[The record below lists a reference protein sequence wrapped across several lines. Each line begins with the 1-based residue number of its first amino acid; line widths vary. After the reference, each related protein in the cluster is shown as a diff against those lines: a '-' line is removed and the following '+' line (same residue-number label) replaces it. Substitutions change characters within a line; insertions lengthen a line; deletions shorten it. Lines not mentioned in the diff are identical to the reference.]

1 MRVRHL
7 QTYLSENMLLR
18 QGKIE
23 ALADMRL
30 GVDAVFWLRSLASLK
45 DPLAEAIGGLPPS
58 LFAVLAQQVA
68 LFKEHKI
75 PTFFVFQ
82 GLQPRSHTLFSS
94 QIHQQIDEG
103 WMLYAH
109 GGGQVAL
116 SKFAHATS
124 RINSDFVHFSLH
136 FLKSKGCEC
145 FQAPFF
151 ATAQLAYFA
160 EQNFLDAI
168 FGPPSLLLFGVPR
181 VIVNIDWARG
191 TFDWVELEQL
201 LSTWNVTK
209 DQFLDACLLAGTEYC
224 LTFPYLNLSQFHQGR
239 TQFSFG
245 TAIDFVKQAPLV
257 SYMQHFPNEEM
268 KQDHVDGYCVCKT
281 LLQYPLVI
289 QLSATVGPFVSNA
302 AGGNQRSAVLPRDF
316 HRIVG
321 HRLPFS
327 VYFLMAQGILSRK
340 LPSVLALGEWLDFS
354 HPCVDSIE
362 YRDLLNDVREY
373 RCRALGLIAM
383 RLHEDHRTRSIRFSR
398 YTCSVSGRGDS
409 EMESLPPKIDSTVAR
424 CWLVDAESVQKEMRR
439 QNCSKVDL
447 KFCLNW
453 HAHAQENGIA
463 LFDERADNLAENAP
477 PSMNKQDSQ
486 SLLALVHFMLLD
498 NLSYFTE
505 QGETTVFGSA
515 LMHSP
520 SELQEDVLFVL
531 ELLKF
536 GLLTGDVLE
545 APKDRPHPAGV
556 QLLRRPDTPA
566 DKRRSIL
573 LLSRVCSLFP
583 MRLHTGSHWQGD
595 VDFDLAAYSSIIK
608 ILKRSLRQL
617 TEACLA
623 SLLLRDIN
631 QVRLL
636 PEGYFSPL
644 QPKLPCFFL
653 QRNCMGIV
661 MKFFLEYVPMEGP
674 VAASVPLP
682 SSSIPLSSPLGK
694 FEACV
699 RMWYPCCENPL
710 SDLCKTV
717 LFWHQISNM
726 INQLNSSIDVSELKD
741 DIDAATDFLMR
752 QCRLVG
758 LDTHPDFPRL

>member
-1 MRVRHL
+1 
-7 QTYLSENMLLR
+7 MLLR

-23 ALADMRL
+23 ALTDMRL
-30 GVDAVFWLRSLASLK
+30 GVDAVFWLRSLAGLK

-58 LFAVLAQQVA
+58 LFAVLSQQVA
-68 LFKEHKI
+68 LFKDHKI

-82 GLQPRSHTLFSS
+82 GLQPRSHMLFSS

-109 GGGQVAL
+109 GGSQAAL

-124 RINSDFVHFSLH
+124 RINSDFVQFSFH
-136 FLKSKGCEC
+136 FLKSRGCEC
-145 FQAPFF
+145 LQAPFF

-160 EQNFLDAI
+160 EHNFLDAI
-168 FGPPSLLLFGVPR
+168 LGPPSLLLFGVPR

-191 TFDWVELEQL
+191 TFEWVELEQL
-201 LSTWNVTK
+201 LSTWNVTRE
-209 DQFLDACLLAGTEYC
+209 QFMDACLLAGTEYC
-224 LTFPYLNLSQFHQGR
+224 LTFPYLNLSQFHQGKSH
-239 TQFSFG
+239 FSFG
-245 TAIDFVKQAPLV
+245 TAVDFVKQAPLV

-268 KQDHVDGYCVCKT
+268 KHDHVDGYCVCKT

-289 QLSATVGPFVSNA
+289 QLSATVAPFVSSSS
-302 AGGNQRSAVLPRDF
+302 GSHPRSPALPRDF

-340 LPSVLALGEWLDFS
+340 IPSVLALGEWIDFS

-383 RLHEDHRTRSIRFSR
+383 RLHEDYRTRSIRFSR
-398 YTCSVSGRGDS
+398 YTCSLAGRRDS
-409 EMESLPPKIDSTVAR
+409 EVESLPPKIDGTVSR
-424 CWLVDAESVQKEMRR
+424 CWLIDAEAVQKELRR

-453 HAHAQENGIA
+453 HAHAQENGIP
-463 LFDERADNLAENAP
+463 LFDERADYLSETAP
-477 PSMNKQDSQ
+477 PAMNQQDSQ

-515 LMHSP
+515 LMNAP
-520 SELQEDVLFVL
+520 GELQEDMLFVL

-545 APKDRPHPAGV
+545 APKDRPHPVGV
-556 QLLRRPDTPA
+556 QLLRRPDTPPE
-566 DKRRSIL
+566 KRRSIL
-573 LLSRVCSLFP
+573 LLSRICSLYP
-583 MRLHTGSHWQGD
+583 MRLHVGSHWQGD

-617 TEACLA
+617 TEACLG
-623 SLLLRDIN
+623 SVLLRDLTK
-631 QVRLL
+631 VRQL
-636 PEGYFSPL
+636 PDGYFSPVN
-644 QPKLPCFFL
+644 PKLPCVFL
-653 QRNCMGIV
+653 SRNCMGIV
-661 MKFFLEYVPMEGP
+661 LKFFLEYIPMDAP
-674 VAASVPLP
+674 VAAPQPAAASSVSPN
-682 SSSIPLSSPLGK
+682 SPLGK
-694 FEACV
+694 FEACT
-699 RMWYPCCENPL
+699 RMWFPCCENPL
-710 SDLCKTV
+710 GDLCKAV
-717 LFWHQISNM
+717 WFWHEIAGM
-726 INQLNSSIDVSELKD
+726 INQLNASIDVSELKGD
-741 DIDAATDFLMR
+741 VDAATDLLMR

-758 LDTHPDFPRL
+758 LDTHPEFPRL